1 MCLLGGLVRSV
12 MLGPFVQLRVAI
24 STPGGMMPTA
34 QGPAGPR
41 RRLGVEL
48 RQLRRRAG
56 LQLVEVAQELDCS
69 ASKIS
74 RLENGKG
81 IPRMP
86 DVVALMELYSVS
98 DDGRRE
104 RLTQLVHESREQGW
118 WERYTDGVQAER
130 FVMNSPARYTAL
142 ETEAVR
148 VSSFEVMWVHGL
160 LQVPDYTRAVLA
172 ELLSRTTDDQVEKLV
187 ELRLRRQEAL
197 TRRVPPLELVVVL
210 DESVLSRV
218 VGSPDVM
225 AAQMRHLRERSELSN
240 VTIRVLPFTVG
251 LHRAHAGPFQ
261 ILEFPDQAG
270 SDVVFVEGPSGDTY
284 ENESDVDMYKD
295 VLADVADR
303 ALGPD
308 ASREIVHRY
317 ELQHAPPGGRPR

>member
-1 MCLLGGLVRSV
+1 
-12 MLGPFVQLRVAI
+12 
-24 STPGGMMPTA
+24 MPTA

-48 RQLRRRAG
+48 RQLRRRAD
-56 LQLVEVAQELDCS
+56 LQLVEVARELDCS

-86 DVVALMELYSVS
+86 DVVALMELYGVT
-98 DDGRRE
+98 DEERRE

-130 FVMNSPARYTAL
+130 FVMNAPARYTAL

-148 VSSFEVMWVHGL
+148 VRSFEVSWVHGL
-160 LQVPDYTRAVLA
+160 LQVPDYSRAVLA
-172 ELLSRTTDDQVEKLV
+172 ALLPDRTAEEVERLV
-187 ELRLRRQEAL
+187 ELRRRRQEAL
-197 TRRVPPLELVVVL
+197 TKRTPPLQLEVVL

-218 VGSPDVM
+218 VGSPAVM
-225 AAQMRHLRERSELSN
+225 AAQLGDLRARSTLPN
-240 VTIRVLPFTVG
+240 VTVRVLPFAIG

-261 ILEFPDQAG
+261 ILEFPDQVGA
-270 SDVVFVEGPSGDTY
+270 DVVFIEGPAGDTY
-284 ENESDVDMYKD
+284 ENESDVDLYKD

-303 ALGPD
+303 ALDPES
-308 ASREIVHRY
+308 SREIVRRY
-317 ELQHAPPGGRPR
+317 EIQHAPPGGRPR

>member
-1 MCLLGGLVRSV
+1 
-12 MLGPFVQLRVAI
+12 
-24 STPGGMMPTA
+24 MPTA

-41 RRLGVEL
+41 RRLGAEL
-48 RQLRRRAG
+48 RQLRRRAD
-56 LQLVEVAQELDCS
+56 LQLVEAARELDCS

-86 DVVALMELYSVS
+86 DVVALMRLYGVG
-98 DDGRRE
+98 DDEQRD
-104 RLTQLVHESREQGW
+104 RLRKLVHESREQGW

-130 FVMNSPARYTAL
+130 FVMNAPARYAAL

-148 VSSFEVMWVHGL
+148 VRSFEMAWVHGL
-160 LQVPDYTRAVLA
+160 LQAPEYTRAVLDA
-172 ELLSRTTDDQVEKLV
+172 LLSERTGSEVDRLV

-197 TRRVPPLELVVVL
+197 TRTSPLRLEVVL

-218 VGSPDVM
+218 VGSPEVM
-225 AAQMRHLRERSELSN
+225 AAQLRHLRERSALPN
-240 VTIRVLPFTVG
+240 VTVRVLPFSVG

-261 ILEFPDQAG
+261 ILEFPDAVG
-270 SDVVFVEGPSGDTY
+270 ADVVFIEGPSGDTY
-284 ENESDVDMYKD
+284 EHESDVDLYKD
-295 VLADVADR
+295 VLADVSDR
-303 ALGPD
+303 ALDPD
-308 ASREIVHRY
+308 ASREIVRRY